1 MKANIFFL
9 PDILLKYGVYTR
21 HLHCSLIRRF
31 DTYLKTWATIRFR
44 DHYFYFRTN
53 QYDLIRM
60 GSATLT
66 LLWRNL
72 QKSHADL

>member
-44 DHYFYFRTN
+44 DRYFYFSTN

-66 LLWRNL
+66 LLWRIL